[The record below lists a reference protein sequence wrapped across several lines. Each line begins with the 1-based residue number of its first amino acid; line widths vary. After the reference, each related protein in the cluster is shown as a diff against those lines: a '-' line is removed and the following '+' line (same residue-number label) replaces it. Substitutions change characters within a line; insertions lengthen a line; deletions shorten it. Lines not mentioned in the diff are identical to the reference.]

1 MKTNIIDETLWQADG
16 PETAVI
22 TQIKLFILLSVSRAL
37 PSIFFSYKTVPNWTE
52 YFKLDRIGT
61 T

>member
-1 MKTNIIDETLWQADG
+1 MKTNITDETLWQADS

-22 TQIKLFILLSVSRAL
+22 TQIKLFILFSVSRAI
-37 PSIFFSYKTVPNWTE
+37 PSTSYKTAPNRTE
-52 YFKLDRIGT
+52 YFKLDRVGT